1 MTVKKSRS
9 LRKHIND
16 HCKTCIYDYSA
27 AGTWRQQVTLCT
39 VKSCALYPVRPVTKA
54 PIPESV
60 LDYYQ
65 VTGVERAFYRLERPL
80 EGAFTEHNE
89 SEVYPSE
96 ACFKTAVE
104 KEPNRGDSR

>member
-39 VKSCALYPVRPVTKA
+39 VKNCALYPVRPVTKV

-65 VTGVERAFYRLERPL
+65 VIGTERAFYGCSRAP
-80 EGAFTEHNE
+80 EGGSNEHNG
-89 SEVYPSE
+89 SDDYPMASE
-96 ACFKTAVE
+96 A
-104 KEPNRGDSR
+104 

>member
-27 AGTWRQQVTLCT
+27 AGTWRQQVTLCS
-39 VKSCALYPVRPVTKA
+39 VKNCALHPVRPVTKA

-65 VTGVERAFYRLERPL
+65 VAGAERAFYGCSRPPQGPL
-80 EGAFTEHNE
+80 TEHNE
-89 SEVYPSE
+89 SEVCPSE
-96 ACFKTAVE
+96 ACLKTAVE